1 MVGSVIFSACETG
14 GIREGEVLHPTP
26 ENAPPSD
33 AALIGQDSLPQGLTP
48 GALSAWR
55 SARST
60 LLGART
66 ELRIGTEDPEGPEM
80 FGRIWDVDVD
90 PADRVFV
97 LDDMAQEIRI
107 FDSGGRLVQAVGGI
121 GDGPTEF
128 RYANG
133 IELLGDGRLA
143 VSSQGSVRLKVLAES
158 AGEWELDEIVELPAG
173 PDDLC
178 TTSDNRIFVSGHKR
192 ADNTLVHEVSVA
204 ADDAVGRDFGTGY
217 QADHWLIQNQMADG
231 WIGCLARP
239 HRVVFAYEMLPVV
252 RSFDPDDGTNTWIAR
267 IEDFIPPQ
275 VISRT
280 RSDGRRAVRRG
291 RTEVEDLVA
300 TVHGVSVGHLLLQ
313 VSRFHSRERTVTV
326 RSFLIDA
333 ASGRGAFLGDGALP
347 AVVSTFAGGYV
358 AVFEDPYPR
367 LEVRMTGGGRP

>member
-66 ELRIGTEDPEGPEM
+66 ELRIGTEDPEGPET
-80 FGRIWDVDVD
+80 FGRIWDVEVD

-133 IELLGDGRLA
+133 IELLG
-143 VSSQGSVRLKVLAES
+143 GSPFR
-158 AGEWELDEIVELPAG
+158 
-173 PDDLC
+173 
-178 TTSDNRIFVSGHKR
+178 
-192 ADNTLVHEVSVA
+192 
-204 ADDAVGRDFGTGY
+204 
-217 QADHWLIQNQMADG
+217 
-231 WIGCLARP
+231 
-239 HRVVFAYEMLPVV
+239 
-252 RSFDPDDGTNTWIAR
+252 
-267 IEDFIPPQ
+267 
-275 VISRT
+275 
-280 RSDGRRAVRRG
+280 RRG
-291 RTEVEDLVA
+291 RSA
-300 TVHGVSVGHLLLQ
+300 
-313 VSRFHSRERTVTV
+313 
-326 RSFLIDA
+326 
-333 ASGRGAFLGDGALP
+333 
-347 AVVSTFAGGYV
+347 
-358 AVFEDPYPR
+358 
-367 LEVRMTGGGRP
+367 